1 MLLGTRMNLSDPMLD
16 LLLVQWALGS
26 LWCGKMSCP
35 VWPECEGS
43 SWISKAWMP
52 LLALMFAR
60 PKSNWAPL
68 EHYLLL
74 HMTLQN
80 CTTDYPTAH
89 WCSDPYV
96 RGDPPG
102 SHPLSHKKHAQML
115 LKNHRGTW
123 RPYRLLKDITAQ
135 IWSSCFLFLQ
145 MFSDKW
151 YPVTIVI
158 VSLFFK
164 WITQFLSIVSS
175 FYSLLVK
182 LNSLPINT
190 FNNTQ

>member
-1 MLLGTRMNLSDPMLD
+1 MTIISDIIQHEQFGSGVSDDLGRQIFGGLLKTPVARLLLGTRMNLSDPMLD

-68 EHYLLL
+68 EYYLLL

-89 WCSDPYV
+89 WCLDPYV

-102 SHPLSHKKHAQML
+102 SHPPSHKKHAQML
-115 LKNHRGTW
+115 LKTTEERGGHINYFTL
-123 RPYRLLKDITAQ
+123 RRKFDHPVFYFYKCSVINDIQ
-135 IWSSCFLFLQ
+135 
-145 MFSDKW
+145 
-151 YPVTIVI
+151 
-158 VSLFFK
+158 
-164 WITQFLSIVSS
+164 
-175 FYSLLVK
+175 
-182 LNSLPINT
+182 
-190 FNNTQ
+190 